1 MKYQYLETTNKRT
14 GKKFYVMNSPRGLYF
29 DLVPKSHPAQK
40 PIRFDRR
47 DFTKPVWKEVA

>member
-1 MKYQYLETTNKRT
+1 MKAKYLETTNKRT
-14 GKKFYVMNSPRGLYF
+14 GEKFYVMNSPRGLYF

-47 DFTKPVWKEVA
+47 EFTKPVWKEVA